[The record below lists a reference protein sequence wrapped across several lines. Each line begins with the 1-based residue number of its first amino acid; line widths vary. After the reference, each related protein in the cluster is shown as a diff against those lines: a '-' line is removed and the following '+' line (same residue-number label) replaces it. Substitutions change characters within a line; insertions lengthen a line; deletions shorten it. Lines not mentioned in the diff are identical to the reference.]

1 MSGDSAASAPGRSGG
16 RPGRPVGRKKAGSR
30 WARFLE
36 SGLLL
41 QGGVQGSPVI
51 RLFMRW
57 VRRPLLPVM
66 RLWRRNIQLKVVV
79 TTLLMSL
86 GVVLLLGF
94 VVIGQVRNGLLDA
107 KVKASQSQATGGFAV
122 AKQRADEAASGTG
135 DDVATVD
142 GRPSQNVSEWM
153 SDLVSS
159 LSSGGQ
165 GAFDVVT
172 LPASDED
179 GAGGRGQ
186 RASGEVDWS
195 RSVPADLRERIGSST
210 TAAQSYTRITYN
222 NATKDSQPGLAIGKQ
237 VNDPNGDPY
246 QLYYLFPLTQEEKS
260 LSLVKGTLATAGLFV
275 VVLLGAIAW
284 LVVRQVVTPVR
295 MAAGIAERLSAGR
308 LQERMKVTGEDD
320 IARLGEAF
328 NKMAQNLQL
337 KISQLE
343 DLSRMQRRFVSDV
356 SHELR
361 TPLTTVRMAAD
372 VIHEAREDFDPVTA
386 RSAELLADQLDRFE
400 SLLADLLEISRFDAG
415 AAALEAEPIDL
426 RDVVRRVVSGA
437 EPLAERKGTRIRVLG
452 DQQPVVAEADARRV
466 ERVLRNLV
474 VNAVEH
480 GEGRDVV
487 VKLAAA
493 GGAVAIAVR
502 DYGVGLKP
510 GEATRVFSRFWRAD
524 PARARTTGGTGLGL
538 SIALEDA
545 RLHGG
550 WLQAWGEPGGGSQ
563 FRLTLPRTA
572 DEPLRGS
579 PIPLEPK
586 DSRRNRGLEDAGLPR
601 GGGDGE
607 KRATVP
613 AQSASGPRPSGQARD
628 PIPPRAPSAAPT
640 ADPTAL
646 PGNGARVVPRPASGT
661 RRQDDPQTA
670 QEQPARGA
678 GASDPVG
685 ADGHDVARG
694 SSDAVG
700 NGSVSGPAS
709 TTGDGRPSGSAGPS
723 RDQVAS
729 GPRDADRDNGSAG
742 SGRETESEKA
752 DRHGE
757 AFRGR

>member
-1 MSGDSAASAPGRSGG
+1 MSRDSAASAPGRPGA
-16 RPGRPVGRKKAGSR
+16 RTGRPVGRQGSG
-30 WARFLE
+30 WE
-36 SGLLL
+36 SFFEGGLL
-41 QGGVQGSPVI
+41 QGGVQGSPVL
-51 RLFMRW
+51 RLVMRW

-66 RLWRRNIQLKVVV
+66 RLWRRNIQLKIVV

-107 KVKASQSQATGGFAV
+107 KVKASQSQAVGGFTV
-122 AKQRADEAASGTG
+122 AGQKADSAASASGG
-135 DDVATVD
+135 DDNPGAGNDPV
-142 GRPSQNVSEWM
+142 QNVSGWM
-153 SDLVSS
+153 GDLVES

-172 LPASDED
+172 LSTAVADND
-179 GAGGRGQ
+179 NRGLGP
-186 RASGEVDWS
+186 RASGGVDPS
-195 RSVPADLRERIGSST
+195 QSVPEDLRTRVG
-210 TAAQSYTRITYN
+210 AGMGVAQSYTRITY
-222 NATKDSQPGLAIGKQ
+222 TDSGRDTQPALIIGKQ
-237 VNDPNGDPY
+237 INDPNGHPY

-337 KISQLE
+337 KIQQLE

-372 VIHEAREDFDPVTA
+372 VIHEARVDFDPVTA

-426 RDVVRRVVSGA
+426 REVVRRVVSGA
-437 EPLAERKGTRIRVLG
+437 APLAERKGTQIRVVG

-480 GEGRDVV
+480 GEGKDVT

-579 PIPLEPK
+579 PIPLEPM
-586 DSRRNRGLEDAGLPR
+586 DSRRNRGLSDAGLPQ
-601 GGGDGE
+601 GGSG
-607 KRATVP
+607 RLATVP
-613 AQSASGPRPSGQARD
+613 RQATEERASSRD
-628 PIPPRAPSAAPT
+628 PIAARMATVAPA

-646 PGNGARVVPRPASGT
+646 PGSGARVVPRSTGT
-661 RRQDDPQTA
+661 LRRQDEST
-670 QEQPARGA
+670 QEPAHG
-678 GASDPVG
+678 V
-685 ADGHDVARG
+685 
-694 SSDAVG
+694 
-700 NGSVSGPAS
+700 
-709 TTGDGRPSGSAGPS
+709 GRPDEREQGE
-723 RDQVAS
+723 AS
-729 GPRDADRDNGSAG
+729 G
-742 SGRETESEKA
+742 GR
-752 DRHGE
+752 
-757 AFRGR
+757 

>member
-1 MSGDSAASAPGRSGG
+1 MTRDSAASTPGSGA
-16 RPGRPVGRKKAGSR
+16 RAGRPVGPDPAGRKPPGSR
-30 WARFLE
+30 WSRLLE
-36 SGLLL
+36 GGLLH
-41 QGGVQGSPVI
+41 GGVQGSPVL

-66 RLWRRNIQLKVVV
+66 RLWRRNIQLKVVA

-107 KVKASQSQATGGFAV
+107 KVKASQSQATGGFTA
-122 AKQRADEAASGTG
+122 AKQKAEEAAGANG
-135 DDVATVD
+135 DDTTPAD
-142 GRPSQNVSEWM
+142 GRPSQNVIQWM
-153 SDLVSS
+153 SELVKS

-165 GAFDVVT
+165 SAFDVVT
-172 LPASDED
+172 LPMGGES
-179 GAGGRGQ
+179 GSGRGP
-186 RASGEVDWS
+186 RASGTVNWAA
-195 RSVPADLRERIGSST
+195 SVPEALRERIDGDT
-210 TAAQSYTRITYN
+210 AAAQSYTRIVYN
-222 NATKDSQPGLAIGKQ
+222 SDQPSQPGLVIGKQ
-237 VNDPNGDPY
+237 VNDPNGEPY

-260 LSLVKGTLATAGLFV
+260 LSLVRGTLATAGLFV

-295 MAAGIAERLSAGR
+295 MAASIAERLSAGR

-372 VIHEAREDFDPVTA
+372 VIHDARVDFDPVTA

-400 SLLADLLEISRFDAG
+400 TLLADLLEISRFDAG

-426 RDVVRRVVSGA
+426 REVVRRVVSGA
-437 EPLAERKGTRIRVLG
+437 EPLAERKGTRIRLSG

-493 GGAVAIAVR
+493 GGAVAVAVR

-579 PIPLEPK
+579 PIPLEPA
-586 DSRRNRGLEDAGLPR
+586 DSRRNRGLQDAGLN
-601 GGGDGE
+601 DTTST
-607 KRATVP
+607 RAADKAVGVP
-613 AQSASGPRPSGQARD
+613 AQAPAGQASPVPARG
-628 PIPPRAPSAAPT
+628 PIPPRQAAVAPT

-646 PGNGARVVPRPASGT
+646 PGNGARVVPRPVSGAA
-661 RRQDDPQTA
+661 RRQD
-670 QEQPARGA
+670 G
-678 GASDPVG
+678 
-685 ADGHDVARG
+685 
-694 SSDAVG
+694 
-700 NGSVSGPAS
+700 GPAPGAAS
-709 TTGDGRPSGSAGPS
+709 RP
-723 RDQVAS
+723 D
-729 GPRDADRDNGSAG
+729 AG
-742 SGRETESEKA
+742 SEESS
-752 DRHGE
+752 RQGE
-757 AFRGR
+757 ATRGR

>member
-1 MSGDSAASAPGRSGG
+1 MSGDSAASAPGRSGA
-16 RPGRPVGRKKAGSR
+16 REERPVGRKTPGSR
-30 WARFLE
+30 WKRLLE
-36 SGLLL
+36 SGLL

-51 RLFMRW
+51 RLFVRW

-94 VVIGQVRNGLLDA
+94 VVIGQMRNGLLEA
-107 KVKASQSQATGGFAV
+107 KVKASQSQATGGFAA
-122 AKQRADEAASGTG
+122 AKQQAEEAASGTG
-135 DDVATVD
+135 DDGTTVD
-142 GRPSQNVSEWM
+142 GRSAQNVIQWM
-153 SDLVSS
+153 SDLVES

-172 LPASDED
+172 LPPGDDS
-179 GAGGRGQ
+179 GGGRGP
-186 RASGEVDWS
+186 RASGYVDPS
-195 RSVPADLRERIGSST
+195 ASVPEDLRAQVNHST
-210 TAAQSYTRITYN
+210 TAAQSYTRIVYSN
-222 NATKDSQPGLAIGKQ
+222 GKDSQPGLVIGKQ

-246 QLYYLFPLTQEEKS
+246 ELYYLFPLTQEEKS

-295 MAAGIAERLSAGR
+295 MAAGIAERLSAGK

-328 NKMAQNLQL
+328 NKMAQNLQQ

-437 EPLAERKGTRIRVLG
+437 EPLAERKGTQIKIVG
-452 DQQPVVAEADARRV
+452 DQQPIVAEADARRV
-466 ERVLRNLV
+466 ERILRNLV

-480 GEGRDVV
+480 GEGKDVV

-493 GGAVAIAVR
+493 GGAVAVAVR

-601 GGGDGE
+601 GGRE
-607 KRATVP
+607 KTATVP
-613 AQSASGPRPSGQARD
+613 AQQTAGNVSAIPARD
-628 PIPPRAPSAAPT
+628 PMAPRLASPAPT

-646 PGNGARVVPRPASGT
+646 PGNGARVVPRPASGP
-661 RRQDDPQTA
+661 RRQDDPPA
-670 QEQPARGA
+670 EQARDEAASGSEAAAPQGARG
-678 GASDPVG
+678 
-685 ADGHDVARG
+685 
-694 SSDAVG
+694 
-700 NGSVSGPAS
+700 
-709 TTGDGRPSGSAGPS
+709 
-723 RDQVAS
+723 
-729 GPRDADRDNGSAG
+729 
-742 SGRETESEKA
+742 ETEQG
-752 DRHGE
+752 DVNRQGE
-757 AFRGR
+757 ATRGR

>member
-1 MSGDSAASAPGRSGG
+1 MSRDSAASAPGEPGV
-16 RPGRPVGRKKAGSR
+16 RPERPVGRRMTGSR
-30 WARFLE
+30 WGRFVE
-36 SGLLL
+36 GGLL
-41 QGGVQGSPVI
+41 QGGVQGSPVL
-51 RLFMRW
+51 RLLMRW

-107 KVKASQSQATGGFAV
+107 KVKASQSQATGGFTV
-122 AKQRADEAASGTG
+122 AKQEADNVAGAGG
-135 DDVATVD
+135 DDRSGPD
-142 GRPSQNVSEWM
+142 DNPGQNVSGWM
-153 SDLVSS
+153 SSLVES

-165 GAFDVVT
+165 GAFSVVT
-172 LPASDED
+172 LGTASADSD
-179 GAGGRGQ
+179 SRGLGP
-186 RASGEVDWS
+186 RASGYVDPS
-195 RSVPADLRERIGSST
+195 LSVPQELRERVDGGT
-210 TAAQSYTRITYN
+210 GAAQSYTRIVYTN
-222 NATKDSQPGLAIGKQ
+222 RQDSQPALIIGTR
-237 VNDPNGDPY
+237 VNDPKGDPF

-337 KISQLE
+337 KIQQLE

-372 VIHEAREDFDPVTA
+372 VIHDARVDFDPMTA

-400 SLLADLLEISRFDAG
+400 TLLADLLEISRFDAG

-426 RDVVRRVVSGA
+426 RVVVRRVISGA
-437 EPLAERKGTRIRVLG
+437 EPLAERKGSRVRVVG
-452 DQQPVVAEADARRV
+452 DQQPVIAEADARRV

-480 GEGRDVV
+480 GEGNEVV

-493 GGAVAIAVR
+493 GGAVAVAVR

-586 DSRRNRGLEDAGLPR
+586 DSRRNRGLNDAGLPL
-601 GGGDGE
+601 GGTQ
-607 KRATVP
+607 KLATVP
-613 AQSASGPRPSGQARD
+613 VQPPGERAVPPMPSRD
-628 PIPPRAPSAAPT
+628 PRVAGAV
-640 ADPTAL
+640 DPAAL
-646 PGNGARVVPRPASGT
+646 PGNGARVVPRPAAEV
-661 RRQDDPQTA
+661 R
-670 QEQPARGA
+670 
-678 GASDPVG
+678 
-685 ADGHDVARG
+685 
-694 SSDAVG
+694 
-700 NGSVSGPAS
+700 GPAAEPEES
-709 TTGDGRPSGSAGPS
+709 PSEDGPGTGVRPDELKQGEGS
-723 RDQVAS
+723 
-729 GPRDADRDNGSAG
+729 
-742 SGRETESEKA
+742 
-752 DRHGE
+752 
-757 AFRGR
+757 RGR

>member
-1 MSGDSAASAPGRSGG
+1 MRNS
-16 RPGRPVGRKKAGSR
+16 PVLR
-30 WARFLE
+30 
-36 SGLLL
+36 LLL
-41 QGGVQGSPVI
+41 
-51 RLFMRW
+51 RW

-122 AKQRADEAASGTG
+122 AKQQADEAAGAAAG
-135 DDVATVD
+135 DGNPAD
-142 GRPSQNVSEWM
+142 GGNPQNVIQWM
-153 SDLVSS
+153 SELVSS

-172 LPASDED
+172 LPPGDDS
-179 GAGGRGQ
+179 GGGRGP
-186 RASGEVDWS
+186 RASGGVEPNK
-195 RSVPADLRERIGSST
+195 SVPADLRARINST
-210 TAAQSYTRITYN
+210 AGAAQSYTRIIYKTDG
-222 NATKDSQPGLAIGKQ
+222 KESQPALVIGKQ

-246 QLYYLFPLTQEEKS
+246 ELYYLFPLTQEEKS

-337 KISQLE
+337 KIQQLE
-343 DLSRMQRRFVSDV
+343 NLSRMQRRFVSDV

-426 RDVVRRVVSGA
+426 REVVRRVVTGA
-437 EPLAERKGTRIRVLG
+437 EPLADRKGTTIRVIG

-480 GEGRDVV
+480 GEGKDVI

-493 GGAVAIAVR
+493 GGAVAVAVR

-586 DSRRNRGLEDAGLPR
+586 DSHRNRGLDETGRPRAG
-601 GGGDGE
+601 GE
-607 KRATVP
+607 KSATVP
-613 AQSASGPRPSGQARD
+613 VQQSTQQGSPARVPLAPRLAGV
-628 PIPPRAPSAAPT
+628 APT

-646 PGNGARVVPRPASGT
+646 PGNGARVVSRTATGT
-661 RRQDDPQTA
+661 RRHDDPPTDSTSQGDYGTPDQAGTA
-670 QEQPARGA
+670 TERTDEG
-678 GASDPVG
+678 
-685 ADGHDVARG
+685 
-694 SSDAVG
+694 
-700 NGSVSGPAS
+700 
-709 TTGDGRPSGSAGPS
+709 
-723 RDQVAS
+723 
-729 GPRDADRDNGSAG
+729 
-742 SGRETESEKA
+742 ETS
-752 DRHGE
+752 
-757 AFRGR
+757 RGR

>member
-1 MSGDSAASAPGRSGG
+1 MT
-16 RPGRPVGRKKAGSR
+16 GSR
-30 WARFLE
+30 WGRFVE
-36 SGLLL
+36 GGLL
-41 QGGVQGSPVI
+41 QGGVQGSPVL

-107 KVKASQSQATGGFAV
+107 KVKASQSQATGGFTV
-122 AKQRADEAASGTG
+122 AKQEADSAMGADG
-135 DDVATVD
+135 DDRSGSGDNPV
-142 GRPSQNVSEWM
+142 QNVSGWM
-153 SDLVSS
+153 NSLVES

-165 GAFDVVT
+165 GAFSVVT
-172 LPASDED
+172 LATTTADSSRALGP
-179 GAGGRGQ
+179 RG
-186 RASGEVDWS
+186 SGYVNPS
-195 RSVPADLRERIGSST
+195 ISVPQNLRERVDAGRGAT
-210 TAAQSYTRITYN
+210 QSYTRIVYTN
-222 NATKDSQPGLAIGKQ
+222 SQESQPALIIGTQ
-237 VNDPNGDPY
+237 VNDPKGDPY

-337 KISQLE
+337 KIQQLE

-372 VIHEAREDFDPVTA
+372 VIHDARVDFDPMTA

-400 SLLADLLEISRFDAG
+400 TLLADLLEISRFDAG

-426 RDVVRRVVSGA
+426 REVVRRVISGA
-437 EPLAERKGTRIRVLG
+437 EPLAERKGTRIRVVG

-480 GEGRDVV
+480 GEGKDVV
-487 VKLAAA
+487 VKLASA
-493 GGAVAIAVR
+493 GGAVAVAVR

-563 FRLTLPRTA
+563 FRLTVPRTA

-586 DSRRNRGLEDAGLPR
+586 DSRRNRGLNDAGLPL
-601 GGGDGE
+601 GGTQ
-607 KRATVP
+607 KLATVP
-613 AQSASGPRPSGQARD
+613 AQSAGERAV
-628 PIPPRAPSAAPT
+628 PPMPARAPRVAGAV
-640 ADPTAL
+640 DPAAL
-646 PGNGARVVPRPASGT
+646 PGNGARVVPRPTAET
-661 RRQDDPQTA
+661 RG
-670 QEQPARGA
+670 PAAAPEETSEDRREVPREEMSEEMSEDMLEAAPSADGPEA
-678 GASDPVG
+678 GAQPEQ
-685 ADGHDVARG
+685 
-694 SSDAVG
+694 
-700 NGSVSGPAS
+700 
-709 TTGDGRPSGSAGPS
+709 TKQTK
-723 RDQVAS
+723 Q
-729 GPRDADRDNGSAG
+729 
-742 SGRETESEKA
+742 TKQLKQ
-752 DRHGE
+752 GE
-757 AFRGR
+757 ASRGR

>member
-1 MSGDSAASAPGRSGG
+1 MSRDSAASAPGRTGA
-16 RPGRPVGRKKAGSR
+16 RAGRPVGGAAPGSR
-30 WARFLE
+30 WARLLE
-36 SGLLL
+36 GGLLH
-41 QGGVQGSPVI
+41 GGVQGSPVL
-51 RLFMRW
+51 RLVMRW

-107 KVKASQSQATGGFAV
+107 KVKASQSQAAGGFAV
-122 AKQRADEAASGTG
+122 AKQKADEAASVT
-135 DDVATVD
+135 DDKGNPAD
-142 GRPSQNVSEWM
+142 GRTSQNVIQWM
-153 SDLVSS
+153 SELVRS

-165 GAFDVVT
+165 GAFEVVT
-172 LPASDED
+172 LPVGGDS
-179 GAGGRGQ
+179 GGGRGP
-186 RASGEVDWS
+186 RASGLVDPTA
-195 RSVPADLRERIGSST
+195 SVPEALRERIDGN
-210 TAAQSYTRITYN
+210 TAAQSYTRVFYSSGT
-222 NATKDSQPGLAIGKQ
+222 DSQPALVIGKQ

-260 LSLVKGTLATAGLFV
+260 LGVVKGTLATAGVFV

-295 MAAGIAERLSAGR
+295 MAASIAERLSAGR

-328 NKMAQNLQL
+328 NKMAQSLQL
-337 KISQLE
+337 KINQLE
-343 DLSRMQRRFVSDV
+343 NLSRMQRRFVSDV

-426 RDVVRRVVSGA
+426 RDVVRRVVGGA
-437 EPLAERKGTRIRVLG
+437 EPLAERKGTQIRITG
-452 DQQPVVAEADARRV
+452 DQQPVIAEADARRV

-487 VKLAAA
+487 VRLAAA
-493 GGAVAIAVR
+493 GGAVAVAVR

-579 PIPLEPK
+579 PIPLEPS
-586 DSRRNRGLEDAGLPR
+586 DSRRNRGLGDAGPTNAA
-601 GGGDGE
+601 DH
-607 KRATVP
+607 AVTVP
-613 AQSASGPRPSGQARD
+613 AQATAGQATTVPHRD
-628 PIPPRAPSAAPT
+628 PIPPKAGAVVPV

-646 PGNGARVVPRPASGT
+646 PGNGARVVPRPV
-661 RRQDDPQTA
+661 
-670 QEQPARGA
+670 A
-678 GASDPVG
+678 GALVANDSSAARPGSDTVGPADPVG
-685 ADGHDVARG
+685 
-694 SSDAVG
+694 
-700 NGSVSGPAS
+700 PA
-709 TTGDGRPSGSAGPS
+709 A
-723 RDQVAS
+723 
-729 GPRDADRDNGSAG
+729 RDARDIIDGTGAEDS
-742 SGRETESEKA
+742 SRQ
-752 DRHGE
+752 GE
-757 AFRGR
+757 ASRGR

>member
-1 MSGDSAASAPGRSGG
+1 MSGDSAASAPGRSGA
-16 RPGRPVGRKKAGSR
+16 RPGRPVGRKAAGSR
-30 WARFLE
+30 WGRFFD
-36 SGLLL
+36 GGLL
-41 QGGVQGSPVI
+41 QGGVHGSPVL

-66 RLWRRNIQLKVVV
+66 RLWRRNIQLKVVA

-107 KVKASQSQATGGFAV
+107 KAKASQSQATGGFAV
-122 AKQRADEAASGTG
+122 AKQKADEAASGFA
-135 DDVATVD
+135 DDASSVD
-142 GRPSQNVSEWM
+142 GQQSKQNLTQWM
-153 SDLVSS
+153 SDLVES

-172 LPASDED
+172 LPVGDES
-179 GAGGRGQ
+179 GGGRSPRGSGQ
-186 RASGEVDWS
+186 VDPTA
-195 RSVPADLRERIGSST
+195 SVPEDLRTRINSGAV
-210 TAAQSYTRITYN
+210 AAQSYTRIIYRDSD
-222 NATKDSQPGLAIGKQ
+222 KQSQPALVIGKQ
-237 VNDPNGDPY
+237 VNDPNNAPY
-246 QLYYLFPLTQEEKS
+246 ELYYLFPLTQEEKS

-337 KISQLE
+337 KIQQME

-426 RDVVRRVVSGA
+426 REVVRRVVSGA
-437 EPLAERKGTRIRVLG
+437 APLAERKGTQIRVVG

-480 GEGRDVV
+480 GEGKDVV

-493 GGAVAIAVR
+493 GGAVAVAVR

-586 DSRRNRGLEDAGLPR
+586 DSRRNRGLNDAGLPS
-601 GGGDGE
+601 GGQD

-613 AQSASGPRPSGQARD
+613 MQQPGGQ
-628 PIPPRAPSAAPT
+628 PPLPPRTAIAPRLAAVAPT

-646 PGNGARVVPRPASGT
+646 PGNGARVVPRPAGGA
-661 RRQDDPQTA
+661 RRQDDASSTETA
-670 QEQPARGA
+670 RDETGGSRPDPATGA
-678 GASDPVG
+678 GDSNKP
-685 ADGHDVARG
+685 
-694 SSDAVG
+694 
-700 NGSVSGPAS
+700 
-709 TTGDGRPSGSAGPS
+709 
-723 RDQVAS
+723 
-729 GPRDADRDNGSAG
+729 
-742 SGRETESEKA
+742 
-752 DRHGE
+752 GE

>member
-1 MSGDSAASAPGRSGG
+1 M
-16 RPGRPVGRKKAGSR
+16 
-30 WARFLE
+30 L
-36 SGLLL
+36 
-41 QGGVQGSPVI
+41 

-66 RLWRRNIQLKVVV
+66 RLWRRNIQLKVVA

-107 KVKASQSQATGGFAV
+107 KVKASQSQATGGFTA
-122 AKQRADEAASGTG
+122 AKQKAEEAAGANG
-135 DDVATVD
+135 DDTTPAD
-142 GRPSQNVSEWM
+142 GRPSQNVIQWM
-153 SDLVSS
+153 SELVKS

-165 GAFDVVT
+165 SAFDVVT
-172 LPASDED
+172 LPMGGES
-179 GAGGRGQ
+179 GSGRGP
-186 RASGEVDWS
+186 RASGTVNWAA
-195 RSVPADLRERIGSST
+195 SVPEALRERIDGDT
-210 TAAQSYTRITYN
+210 AAAQSYTRIVYN
-222 NATKDSQPGLAIGKQ
+222 SDQPSQPGLVIGKQ
-237 VNDPNGDPY
+237 VNDPNGEPY

-260 LSLVKGTLATAGLFV
+260 LSLVRGTLATAGLFV

-295 MAAGIAERLSAGR
+295 MAASIAERLSAGR

-372 VIHEAREDFDPVTA
+372 VIHDARVDFDPVTA

-400 SLLADLLEISRFDAG
+400 TLLADLLEISRFDAG

-426 RDVVRRVVSGA
+426 REVVRRVVSGA
-437 EPLAERKGTRIRVLG
+437 EPLAERKGTRIRLSG

-493 GGAVAIAVR
+493 GGAVAVAVR

-579 PIPLEPK
+579 PIPLEPA
-586 DSRRNRGLEDAGLPR
+586 DSRRNRGLQDAGLN
-601 GGGDGE
+601 DTTST
-607 KRATVP
+607 RAADKAVGVP
-613 AQSASGPRPSGQARD
+613 AQAPAGQASPVPARG
-628 PIPPRAPSAAPT
+628 PIPPRQAAVAPT

-646 PGNGARVVPRPASGT
+646 PGNGARVVPRPVSGAA
-661 RRQDDPQTA
+661 RRQD
-670 QEQPARGA
+670 G
-678 GASDPVG
+678 
-685 ADGHDVARG
+685 
-694 SSDAVG
+694 
-700 NGSVSGPAS
+700 GPAPGAAS
-709 TTGDGRPSGSAGPS
+709 RP
-723 RDQVAS
+723 D
-729 GPRDADRDNGSAG
+729 AG
-742 SGRETESEKA
+742 SEESS
-752 DRHGE
+752 RQGE
-757 AFRGR
+757 ATRGR

>member
-1 MSGDSAASAPGRSGG
+1 MSGDSAASAPGRTGA
-16 RPGRPVGRKKAGSR
+16 RPERPVGPKKAGSR
-30 WARFLE
+30 WGRFLE
-36 SGLLL
+36 GGLL
-41 QGGVQGSPVI
+41 QGGVQGSPVL
-51 RLFMRW
+51 RLVLRW

-107 KVKASQSQATGGFAV
+107 KVKASQSQATGGFAA
-122 AKQRADEAASGTG
+122 AKQRAEEAAAGTA
-135 DDVATVD
+135 DDRSAAD
-142 GRPSQNVSEWM
+142 EPFDQNVSPWM
-153 SDLVSS
+153 TDLVSS

-165 GAFDVVT
+165 GAFEVVT
-172 LPASDED
+172 LPASAGSDS
-179 GAGGRGQ
+179 GGRG
-186 RASGEVDWS
+186 RRGSGLVDPTA
-195 RSVPADLRERIGSST
+195 SVPEALRERIDSATG
-210 TAAQSYTRITYN
+210 AFQSYTRIVYLR
-222 NATKDSQPGLAIGKQ
+222 AAHKESQPALVIGKQ
-237 VNDPNGDPY
+237 VNDPNDDPY

-337 KISQLE
+337 KIQQLE

-426 RDVVRRVVSGA
+426 REVVRRVVTGA
-437 EPLAERKGTRIRVLG
+437 EPLAERKGTRIRILG
-452 DQQPVVAEADARRV
+452 DQQPIVAEADARRV

-493 GGAVAIAVR
+493 GGAVAVAVR

-586 DSRRNRGLEDAGLPR
+586 DSRRNRGLNDAGLPR
-601 GGGDGE
+601 GGGE
-607 KRATVP
+607 KAATVP
-613 AQSASGPRPSGQARD
+613 SQSTGDQVPSMPSRD
-628 PIPPRAPSAAPT
+628 PFAARLGTAAPK

-646 PGNGARVVPRPASGT
+646 PGNGARVVPRPASGA
-661 RRQDDPQTA
+661 RPPDDA
-670 QEQPARGA
+670 A
-678 GASDPVG
+678 GAE
-685 ADGHDVARG
+685 
-694 SSDAVG
+694 
-700 NGSVSGPAS
+700 GPPKEEA
-709 TTGDGRPSGSAGPS
+709 GRAEEP
-723 RDQVAS
+723 
-729 GPRDADRDNGSAG
+729 N
-742 SGRETESEKA
+742 K
-752 DRHGE
+752 HGE

>member
-1 MSGDSAASAPGRSGG
+1 MSEDSAASAPGGSGA
-16 RPGRPVGRKKAGSR
+16 RAERPVGRKAAGSR
-30 WARFLE
+30 WSRFLE
-36 SGLLL
+36 GGLL
-41 QGGVQGSPVI
+41 QGGVQGSPVL

-66 RLWRRNIQLKVVV
+66 RLWRRNIQLKIVV

-122 AKQRADEAASGTG
+122 AKQKADEAAAGTG
-135 DDVATVD
+135 DEGAPVD
-142 GRPSQNVSEWM
+142 GRAEQNVIQWM
-153 SDLVSS
+153 SDLVES

-172 LPASDED
+172 LPAGDDS
-179 GAGGRGQ
+179 GGGRGP
-186 RASGEVDWS
+186 RASGDVDWS
-195 RSVPADLRERIGSST
+195 ASVPEDLRERVDSSPSG
-210 TAAQSYTRITYN
+210 AAQSYTRIAYGS
-222 NATKDSQPGLAIGKQ
+222 AAAKQSQPALVIGKQ

-337 KISQLE
+337 KIQQLE

-372 VIHEAREDFDPVTA
+372 VIHDARVDFDPVTA

-400 SLLADLLEISRFDAG
+400 TLLADLLEISRFDAG

-426 RDVVRRVVSGA
+426 REVVRRVVSGA
-437 EPLAERKGTRIRVLG
+437 EPLSERKGTQIRVVG

-480 GEGRDVV
+480 GEGKDVV

-586 DSRRNRGLEDAGLPR
+586 DSRRHRGLTDAGLPSA
-601 GGGDGE
+601 GGE
-607 KRATVP
+607 KAATVP
-613 AQSASGPRPSGQARD
+613 AQPTGDQGPSRGPIAPRPSGLT
-628 PIPPRAPSAAPT
+628 PT

-646 PGNGARVVPRPASGT
+646 PGNGARVVPRPASG
-661 RRQDDPQTA
+661 
-670 QEQPARGA
+670 ARL
-678 GASDPVG
+678 
-685 ADGHDVARG
+685 RE
-694 SSDAVG
+694 DA
-700 NGSVSGPAS
+700 
-709 TTGDGRPSGSAGPS
+709 
-723 RDQVAS
+723 
-729 GPRDADRDNGSAG
+729 SAG
-742 SGRETESEKA
+742 SRQGNSEA
-752 DRHGE
+752 GGPQSENASRPDTGSEGSYEQGE

>member
-1 MSGDSAASAPGRSGG
+1 MFDN
-16 RPGRPVGRKKAGSR
+16 
-30 WARFLE
+30 
-36 SGLLL
+36 GLLE
-41 QGGVQGSPVI
+41 GGVQGSPVL
-51 RLFMRW
+51 RLFLRW

-66 RLWRRNIQLKVVV
+66 RLWRRNIQLRVVA
-79 TTLLMSL
+79 TTLVMSL

-122 AKQRADEAASGTG
+122 AKQKADEAASGTG
-135 DDVATVD
+135 AATGDGTSTAD
-142 GRPSQNVSEWM
+142 GRQSQNVIPWM
-153 SDLVSS
+153 SDLVES
-159 LSSGGQ
+159 LSSGGA

-172 LPASDED
+172 LPVGDDS
-179 GAGGRGQ
+179 GGGRSPRG
-186 RASGEVDWS
+186 SGNVNPTS
-195 RSVPADLRERIGSST
+195 SVPAALRERVNSGT
-210 TAAQSYTRITYN
+210 TAVQSNTRIIYYGG
-222 NATKDSQPGLAIGKQ
+222 KESQPGLAIGKQ
-237 VNDPNGDPY
+237 VNDPNGRPY
-246 QLYYLFPLTQEEKS
+246 ELYYLFPLTQEEKS

-328 NKMAQNLQL
+328 NKMAQNLQV
-337 KISQLE
+337 KIQQLE

-426 RDVVRRVVSGA
+426 REVVRRVVSGA
-437 EPLAERKGTRIRVLG
+437 EPLAERKGTRIRVFG

-480 GEGRDVV
+480 GEGKDVV

-493 GGAVAIAVR
+493 GGAVAVAVR

-586 DSRRNRGLEDAGLPR
+586 DSRRNRGLDDAGASR
-601 GGGDGE
+601 GGGE

-613 AQSASGPRPSGQARD
+613 VQQAGAQAPALPPRTPIAPRP
-628 PIPPRAPSAAPT
+628 AATP
-640 ADPTAL
+640 AVDPTAL
-646 PGNGARVVPRPASGT
+646 PGNGNGARVVPRPTGGV
-661 RRQDDPQTA
+661 RRPGDRPGAPAAPEGGAERPEAATPQD
-670 QEQPARGA
+670 
-678 GASDPVG
+678 
-685 ADGHDVARG
+685 
-694 SSDAVG
+694 
-700 NGSVSGPAS
+700 S
-709 TTGDGRPSGSAGPS
+709 TEP
-723 RDQVAS
+723 
-729 GPRDADRDNGSAG
+729 
-742 SGRETESEKA
+742 
-752 DRHGE
+752 GE

>member
-1 MSGDSAASAPGRSGG
+1 MSRDSAAPATGMPGARS
-16 RPGRPVGRKKAGSR
+16 GRPVDRTTPASR
-30 WARFLE
+30 LARLLE
-36 SGLLL
+36 GGLLL
-41 QGGVQGSPVI
+41 QGGMQGSPVL
-51 RLFMRW
+51 RLFARW
-57 VRRPLLPVM
+57 VRRPLLPAL
-66 RLWRRNIQLKVVV
+66 RLWRRNIQLRVVV
-79 TTLLMSL
+79 TTLLMSM

-107 KVKASQSQATGGFAV
+107 KVKASQSQATGGFKA
-122 AKQRADEAASGTG
+122 AEIAASPTGGDQDAGT
-135 DDVATVD
+135 AN
-142 GRPSQNVSEWM
+142 GRAEQNTAAWM
-153 SDLVSS
+153 TDLVEQ

-165 GAFDVVT
+165 SAFDVVT
-172 LPASDED
+172 LSPGASGD
-179 GAGGRGQ
+179 ASARAP
-186 RASGEVDWS
+186 RASGGVE
-195 RSVPADLRERIGSST
+195 
-210 TAAQSYTRITYN
+210 AASIPEELQDRVEQGTGAFQSYTRIVY
-222 NATKDSQPGLAIGKQ
+222 DESGQESQPGLVIGKRL
-237 VNDPNGDPY
+237 NDPHGEAY
-246 QLYYLFPLTQEEKS
+246 QLYYLFPLAQEEKS

-337 KISQLE
+337 KIQQLE

-372 VIHEAREDFDPVTA
+372 VIHEARQDFDPVTA

-426 RDVVRRVVSGA
+426 REVVRRVVGGA
-437 EPLAERKGTRIRVLG
+437 EPLAERKGTHIRVVG
-452 DQQPVVAEADARRV
+452 DDQPVVAEADARRV

-487 VKLAAA
+487 VRLASA

-579 PIPLEPK
+579 PIPLEPD
-586 DSRRNRGLEDAGLPR
+586 DSRRHRGLNGAGLPL
-601 GGGDGE
+601 GSSS
-607 KRATVP
+607 KLATVP
-613 AQSASGPRPSGQARD
+613 AQHSPLEGSRAEGWGT
-628 PIPPRAPSAAPT
+628 APSHAATRASIAPRVAGGLASAPA

-646 PGNGARVVPRPASGT
+646 PGSGARVVPRPSGDVGGT
-661 RRQDDPQTA
+661 AAARRGPAGQDAD
-670 QEQPARGA
+670 GA
-678 GASDPVG
+678 GE
-685 ADGHDVARG
+685 
-694 SSDAVG
+694 
-700 NGSVSGPAS
+700 PAEE
-709 TTGDGRPSGSAGPS
+709 
-723 RDQVAS
+723 
-729 GPRDADRDNGSAG
+729 AG
-742 SGRETESEKA
+742 SGEVGPGA
-752 DRHGE
+752 
-757 AFRGR
+757 